1 MTYLGATEN
10 KTPHL
15 ALNSKK
21 GQQEKI
27 EKCLKEK
34 NVRSAKKMYDQFLS
48 KYSGLVWEQVL
59 VSTVAI
65 VNLLDHTDL
74 ANNNFGFPNI
84 PKMCYLAKY
93 QNECFDNNLGRKE
106 GIHIGKER
114 N

>member
-1 MTYLGATEN
+1 MFKREECQN
-10 KTPHL
+10 
-15 ALNSKK
+15 
-21 GQQEKI
+21 
-27 EKCLKEK
+27 CRK
-34 NVRSAKKMYDQFLS
+34 NYDQFLS

-65 VNLLDHTDL
+65 VNLLLDHTDL

-93 QNECFDNNLGRKE
+93 QNKCFDNKLTSWVGKE
-106 GIHIGKER
+106 GIYTGKER